1 MKCPITQCVKLH
13 VKNIPG
19 SKYIPIFSHL
29 LFCYIVWNEKKS
41 SFLVSGA
48 IRTCSPYGEQ
58 LEGCTS
64 KNAELR
70 AKIEGGVCYCSKD
83 LCNQGLKQ
91 SSSIIVFIFAI
102 LLIV

>member
-1 MKCPITQCVKLH
+1 MK
-13 VKNIPG
+13 
-19 SKYIPIFSHL
+19 
-29 LFCYIVWNEKKS
+29 KKS

-48 IRTCSPYGEQ
+48 IRTCSPHGEQ
-58 LEGCTS
+58 LEGCTDLT

-70 AKIEGGVCYCSKD
+70 AKIEAGVCYCSKD